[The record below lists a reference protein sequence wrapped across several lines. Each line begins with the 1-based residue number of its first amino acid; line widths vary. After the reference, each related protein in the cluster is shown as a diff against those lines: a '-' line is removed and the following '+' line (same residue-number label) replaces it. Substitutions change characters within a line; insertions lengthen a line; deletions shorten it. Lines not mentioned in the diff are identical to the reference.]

1 VVTGDINLSKFL
13 SKRTRFMRASEIRE
27 LLKWAT
33 EPGVI
38 SFGGGMPDPRY
49 FPYDDIREITDYVIR
64 EKGDKAF
71 QYTKTEGVDELK
83 EEILKFMS
91 RRGTKVDNINQILV
105 TSGSQQA
112 LEILARIFMDPGDL
126 VVVELPTYLAAIQ
139 AFRVYKPTFIGIPMD
154 DNGMRTDILEE
165 KLKKIYS
172 EGKSIKLVY
181 TVPTCQNP
189 AGITMSNDRR
199 KHLLELASKYDFLII
214 EDDPY
219 SYFLFEDIDYRSIK
233 SMDTEG
239 RVIYLSTFSKILI
252 PGLRLG
258 WAAASEEIIAKMALA
273 KQAIDLCSP
282 AFCQYIAAEALKR
295 GVVDK
300 QLPILKKVYKHKRD
314 LMLEALEKYFPEGC
328 RWTRP
333 VGGMFIFVYL
343 PEKIDTTKMLEK
355 AKEKKVAYVP
365 GRSFFVDGSGWNT
378 MRLNFTF
385 VVEDKIEEGVRRLAS
400 IIKEELVA

>member
-1 VVTGDINLSKFL
+1 MESRDINLSKFL
-13 SKRTRFMRASEIRE
+13 ARRTQFMRASEIRE

-49 FPYDDIREITDYVIR
+49 FPYDDIREITDYIIR

-83 EEILKFMS
+83 EEILKFMAK
-91 RRGTKVDNINQILV
+91 RGTKVDNINQILV

-139 AFRVYKPTFIGIPMD
+139 AFRVYEPTFVGIPMD

-172 EGKSIKLVY
+172 EGKSVKLVY

-219 SYFLFEDIDYRSIK
+219 SYFLFEKIDFRSIK

-258 WAAASEEIIAKMALA
+258 WSVASEEIITKMALA

-300 QLPILKKVYKHKRD
+300 QIPLIKKVYKNKRD

-333 VGGMFIFVYL
+333 VGGMFIFAYL
-343 PEKIDTTKMLEK
+343 PEKIDTSLMLEK
-355 AKEKKVAYVP
+355 AKQKKVAYVP

-385 VVEDKIEEGVRRLAS
+385 VNEEKIEEGIRRLAEL
-400 IIKEELVA
+400 IKEEL

>member
-1 VVTGDINLSKFL
+1 
-13 SKRTRFMRASEIRE
+13 MRASEIRE

-49 FPYDDIREITDYVIR
+49 FPYNDIREITDYIIR

-83 EEILKFMS
+83 EEILKFMTK
-91 RRGTKVDNINQILV
+91 RGTKVDNINQILV

-112 LEILARIFMDPGDL
+112 LEILGRIFMDPGDL

-139 AFRVYKPTFIGIPMD
+139 AFRVYEPIFIGIPMD

-172 EGKSIKLVY
+172 EGKSVKLVY

-219 SYFLFEDIDYRSIK
+219 SYFLFKKIDFRSIK

-258 WAAASEEIIAKMALA
+258 WSVASEEIITKMALA

-300 QLPILKKVYKHKRD
+300 QIPIIKKVYKNKRD

-333 VGGMFIFVYL
+333 VGGMFIFAYL
-343 PEKIDTTKMLEK
+343 PEKIDTSLMLEK
-355 AKEKKVAYVP
+355 AKQKKVAYVP

-385 VVEDKIEEGVRRLAS
+385 VNEEEIEEGIRRLAEL
-400 IIKEELVA
+400 IKEEL

>member
-1 VVTGDINLSKFL
+1 
-13 SKRTRFMRASEIRE
+13 MRASEIRE

-49 FPYDDIREITDYVIR
+49 FPYNDIREITDYIIR

-83 EEILKFMS
+83 EEILKFMTK
-91 RRGTKVDNINQILV
+91 RGTKVDNINQILV

-112 LEILARIFMDPGDL
+112 LEILGRIFMDPGDL

-139 AFRVYKPTFIGIPMD
+139 AFRVYEPIFIGIPMD

-172 EGKSIKLVY
+172 EGKSVKLVY

-219 SYFLFEDIDYRSIK
+219 SYFLFEKIDFRSIK

-258 WAAASEEIIAKMALA
+258 WSVASEEIITKMALA

-300 QLPILKKVYKHKRD
+300 QIPLIKKVYKNKRD

-333 VGGMFIFVYL
+333 VGGMFIFAYL
-343 PEKIDTTKMLEK
+343 PEKIDTSLMLEK
-355 AKEKKVAYVP
+355 AKQKKVAYVP

-385 VVEDKIEEGVRRLAS
+385 VNEEKIEEGIRRLAEL
-400 IIKEELVA
+400 IKEEL

>member
-1 VVTGDINLSKFL
+1 
-13 SKRTRFMRASEIRE
+13 MRASEIRE

-49 FPYDDIREITDYVIR
+49 FPYNDIREITDYIIR

-83 EEILKFMS
+83 EEILKFMTK
-91 RRGTKVDNINQILV
+91 RGTKVDNINQILV

-112 LEILARIFMDPGDL
+112 LEILGRIFMDPGDL

-139 AFRVYKPTFIGIPMD
+139 AFRVYEPIFIGIPMD

-172 EGKSIKLVY
+172 EGKSVKLVY

-219 SYFLFEDIDYRSIK
+219 SYFLFEKIDFRSIK

-258 WAAASEEIIAKMALA
+258 WSVASEEIITKMALA

-300 QLPILKKVYKHKRD
+300 QIPIIKKVYKNKRD

-333 VGGMFIFVYL
+333 VGGMFIFAYL
-343 PEKIDTTKMLEK
+343 PEKIDTSLMLEK
-355 AKEKKVAYVP
+355 AKQKKVAYVP

-385 VVEDKIEEGVRRLAS
+385 VNEEKIEEGIRRLAEL
-400 IIKEELVA
+400 IKEEL

>member
-1 VVTGDINLSKFL
+1 
-13 SKRTRFMRASEIRE
+13 MRASEIRE

-49 FPYDDIREITDYVIR
+49 FPYNDIREITDYIIR

-83 EEILKFMS
+83 EEILKFMTK
-91 RRGTKVDNINQILV
+91 RGTKVDNINQILV

-112 LEILARIFMDPGDL
+112 LEILGRIFMDPGDL

-139 AFRVYKPTFIGIPMD
+139 AFRVYEPIFIGIPMD

-172 EGKSIKLVY
+172 EGKSVKLVY

-219 SYFLFEDIDYRSIK
+219 SYFLFEKIDFRSIK

-258 WAAASEEIIAKMALA
+258 WSVASEEIITKMALA

-300 QLPILKKVYKHKRD
+300 QIPIIKKVYKNKRD

-333 VGGMFIFVYL
+333 VGGMFIFAYL
-343 PEKIDTTKMLEK
+343 PEKIDTSLMLEK
-355 AKEKKVAYVP
+355 AKQKKVAYVP

-385 VVEDKIEEGVRRLAS
+385 VNEEEIEEGIRRLAEL
-400 IIKEELVA
+400 IKEEL